1 MTEEISKWFLHPYVE
16 SLFGGTFHPGA
27 LALSET
33 LAMRAEVRAGERVL
47 DVGCATGATA
57 VRLAHRVGCRVDGI
71 DRNAALIPAA
81 TARAERGGLAGQVSF
96 VAGVA
101 EALPWPDGTFHVVLM
116 ESTYIFLDDPAR
128 ALAEAYRVVGSA
140 GRIGILEVAVSPGE
154 PSPERVRLQ
163 RWIGAGL
170 HPAPESAYRK
180 AVLAAGF
187 ARAEWTDEGAT
198 LVRFLRELRGK
209 LTLAKMVLPALPA
222 ELRSID
228 LGAVQQAL
236 DHGVALV
243 ERGEVSLGTLVGWKV
258 RKP

>member
-1 MTEEISKWFLHPYVE
+1 
-16 SLFGGTFHPGA
+16 
-27 LALSET
+27 
-33 LAMRAEVRAGERVL
+33 
-47 DVGCATGATA
+47 
-57 VRLAHRVGCRVDGI
+57 
-71 DRNAALIPAA
+71 
-81 TARAERGGLAGQVSF
+81 
-96 VAGVA
+96 
-101 EALPWPDGTFHVVLM
+101 
-116 ESTYIFLDDPAR
+116 
-128 ALAEAYRVVGSA
+128 
-140 GRIGILEVAVSPGE
+140 
-154 PSPERVRLQ
+154 VRLQ